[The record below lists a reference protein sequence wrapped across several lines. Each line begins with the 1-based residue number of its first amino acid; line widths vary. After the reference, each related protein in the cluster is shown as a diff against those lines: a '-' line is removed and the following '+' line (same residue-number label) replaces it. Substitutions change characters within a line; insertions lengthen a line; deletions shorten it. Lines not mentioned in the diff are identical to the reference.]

1 MNYLIPLR
9 WFREQNITSRCI
21 EIREV
26 VQIPIFKHDV
36 LIIGAGLAGLRV
48 AIQLAETNDVAIL
61 TKVHPLRSHS
71 VAAQGGINAS
81 LGEGDSWEQHA
92 FDTVKGSD
100 YLADQDVVEIL
111 AKEAPRAVIE
121 NERWGTAFSRTE
133 EGKIAQ
139 RPFGGAMFPR
149 TCYATDR
156 TGHNLLHTTFE
167 QALRV
172 GVKFYNEWFV
182 TSLVRENDR
191 VCGLTA
197 LEISS
202 GEVYGFM
209 GKAIVIAT
217 GGFGRVYSHSTNAV
231 INTGDGC
238 ALALRIGTPLKDM
251 EFIQFH
257 PTTLFGSSILMSE
270 GARGEGGYLVN
281 ALGERFMDKYAPKKM
296 ELAPRDIVARAIQT
310 EINEGRGFE
319 DQYIH
324 LDLRHLG
331 REKILEKL
339 PGIRDISI
347 YFAGVD
353 PIDEPI
359 PIRPGQH
366 YSMGGVHCDKYG
378 STPITGL
385 YAVGE
390 TACMSV
396 HGANRLG
403 GNSLLETLVF
413 GRIVGQKIAEY
424 LPSAKEPSSTS
435 VDTEVF
441 NIRHKL
447 QVLLL
452 KEKGEIPSEIREVMG
467 DTMDH
472 FVGVFRKES
481 DLKAALTMI
490 RELKDRVNNVYV
502 GHSDKRFNYSLL
514 RILEL
519 ENMLELAEVITVGA
533 LMRRESRG
541 AHWRLDYPERDDENF
556 LKHSLFTKVEDYVK
570 TEFIPINLGMFEV
583 KERTY

>member
-1 MNYLIPLR
+1 MTLY
-9 WFREQNITSRCI
+9 
-21 EIREV
+21 
-26 VQIPIFKHDV
+26 KHDV

-48 AIQLAETNDVAIL
+48 AIQLAETFDVAIL

-81 LGEGDSWEQHA
+81 LGEGDSWQQHA

-111 AKEAPRAVIE
+111 SKEAPRAVIE

-149 TCYATDR
+149 TCYAADR

-167 QALRV
+167 QALRSRV
-172 GVKFYNEWFV
+172 TFYNEWFV
-182 TSLVRENDR
+182 TSLVREGNR

-197 LEISS
+197 LDIST
-202 GEVYGFM
+202 GDVFGFV
-209 GKAIVIAT
+209 GKAVVIAT
-217 GGFGRVYSHSTNAV
+217 GGFGRIYSHSTNAI

-238 ALALRIGTPLKDM
+238 ALALRIGAPLKDM

-281 ALGERFMDKYAPKKM
+281 AKGERFMDKYAPEKM
-296 ELAPRDIVARAIQT
+296 ELAPRDIVARAIKT
-310 EINEGRGFE
+310 EINEGRGID
-319 DQYIH
+319 DQYVH

-331 REKILEKL
+331 REKILERL
-339 PGIRDISI
+339 PGIREISI

-353 PIDEPI
+353 PINEPI
-359 PIRPGQH
+359 PITPGQH

-378 STPITGL
+378 TTPVKGL

-390 TACMSV
+390 ASCMSV

-413 GRIVGQKIAEY
+413 GRVVGQKIAEN
-424 LPSAKEPSSTS
+424 LPGTKEPSASC
-435 VDTEVF
+435 VENEAF
-441 NIRHKL
+441 KIREKL
-447 QVLLL
+447 HELML
-452 KEKGEIPSEIREVMG
+452 KEKGASPSEIREVLG
-467 DTMDH
+467 DTMDRL
-472 FVGVFRKES
+472 VGVFRKES

-490 RELKDRVNNVYV
+490 RELKEQFNDVFV
-502 GHSDKRFNYSLL
+502 GHSDRRFNYSLL

-519 ENMLELAEVITVGA
+519 ENMLDLAEVITMGA

-556 LKHSLFTKVEDYVK
+556 LKHSLFTKMEDYVK
-570 TEFIPINLGMFEV
+570 TELIPVNLGMFEV

>member
-1 MNYLIPLR
+1 LR
-9 WFREQNITSRCI
+9 WLKITLYT
-21 EIREV
+21 
-26 VQIPIFKHDV
+26 HDV
-36 LIIGAGLAGLRV
+36 LIIGAGLSGLRV
-48 AIQLAETNDVAIL
+48 AIQLAGTYDVAIL

-121 NERWGTAFSRTE
+121 NERWGTAFSRTK

-191 VCGLTA
+191 ICGLTA
-197 LEISS
+197 LELSS
-202 GEVYGFM
+202 GEVHGFT
-209 GKAIVIAT
+209 GKAVVIAT

-238 ALALRIGTPLKDM
+238 ALALRIGAPLKDM

-281 ALGERFMDKYAPKKM
+281 AKGERFMSKYAPEKM
-296 ELAPRDIVARAIQT
+296 ELAPRDIVARAIRT

-366 YSMGGVHCDKYG
+366 YSMGGVHCDKDG
-378 STPITGL
+378 STPIVGL

-390 TACMSV
+390 AACMSV

-424 LPSAKEPSSTS
+424 LPGAKEPSSTS

-452 KEKGEIPSEIREVMG
+452 KGKGEIPSEIREVMG
-467 DTMDH
+467 ETMDSL
-472 FVGVFRKES
+472 VGVFRKES

-490 RELKDRVNNVYV
+490 RELKNRFNNVYV

-519 ENMLELAEVITVGA
+519 ENMLELAEVITMGA

-541 AHWRLDYPERDDENF
+541 AHWRLDYPKRDDENF
-556 LKHSLFTKVEDYVK
+556 LKHSLFTKMEDYVK
-570 TEFIPINLGMFEV
+570 TEFIPVNLGMFEV